1 MDLSR
6 EPSPAALGL
15 LCGIPTL
22 GVSLLSSLPRASI
35 YMAAVMGTEQ
45 NKPHVWF
52 PFPGYWQCERDPD
65 DEMELRH
72 VCKQWKYGTL
82 ECKHLA
88 G

>member
-1 MDLSR
+1 
-6 EPSPAALGL
+6 
-15 LCGIPTL
+15 
-22 GVSLLSSLPRASI
+22 
-35 YMAAVMGTEQ
+35 MAAVMGTEQ

-82 ECKHLA
+82 EHKHLA